1 MDDRELD
8 RLFGNDSDS
17 DKETPGK
24 DNGVSESKYDKNR
37 QDVHGKKKSGPK
49 PGEKKVTPGK
59 PSENRGAD
67 RKAAEKKPSDN
78 SDTGKKGSEKK
89 GPEKKGPLKKEPGK
103 KEPDK
108 KETDRKESDKK
119 ESGKTESDKKTPE
132 PSAAEKN
139 GSGKEPVNEAEDKG
153 LPEENGENDKSSGDE
168 PDAGKETKAEDTEE
182 TEETEENKDSEDADE
197 SSGEDGEEDGDGSV
211 GEDDEEDGSA
221 GEDLDADKESPEKEH
236 KSRKPSGSKNGTG
249 QKRRPEK
256 ASDDD
261 SLIRQIRETIPLNG
275 KSILAIGLAFALVVM
290 VVLVLFLPAFRVRNT
305 NVEGNVVLT
314 DQEILKAVGLEYDA
328 HLMSGVSGNI
338 LDILRLDYGKTEQRI
353 KSENPY
359 VEDIRITIK
368 LPSTVDIKV
377 KERSKVCY
385 IRTPDG
391 YAALD
396 KDGIVLELSSFD
408 SHRTVRPVIC
418 GLNVKYAELGKP
430 VKIENMNDYKKSII
444 VLGAILAADNAS
456 VGGDYSMFENTSEVR
471 ILPSGNIFLT
481 IYSPS
486 GNLMQIKL
494 NGTDSIGDN
503 MAWLLY
509 AFNADA
515 FDKVTVPGALDMTG
529 EEFVFDE
536 YD

>member
-8 RLFGNDSDS
+8 RLFGKESES
-17 DKETPGK
+17 DKEAPEKDGKAPAVRHDKKRPGGQRNKVSAEKKTEKNTEKNKKKKTVKTTEKKESEDKETDKRSKEENKIDSAPVSEEDTKKKEAEASGERTGK
-24 DNGVSESKYDKNR
+24 DDGKSSKAPSGDASGKPSEDLPEEDSKGDR
-37 QDVHGKKKSGPK
+37 EED
-49 PGEKKVTPGK
+49 PGK
-59 PSENRGAD
+59 PSED
-67 RKAAEKKPSDN
+67 
-78 SDTGKKGSEKK
+78 GSEDES
-89 GPEKKGPLKKEPGK
+89 G
-103 KEPDK
+103 DK
-108 KETDRKESDKK
+108 KEDP
-119 ESGKTESDKKTPE
+119 G
-132 PSAAEKN
+132 
-139 GSGKEPVNEAEDKG
+139 
-153 LPEENGENDKSSGDE
+153 KSSEG
-168 PDAGKETKAEDTEE
+168 DTEE
-182 TEETEENKDSEDADE
+182 G
-197 SSGEDGEEDGDGSV
+197 SGEDG
-211 GEDDEEDGSA
+211 DEEDAGDEERASGKDEHASA
-221 GEDLDADKESPEKEH
+221 KPAEK
-236 KSRKPSGSKNGTG
+236 KAVRR
-249 QKRRPEK
+249 QRARPEPVP
-256 ASDDD
+256 DGMDTFRNLRD
-261 SLIRQIRETIPLNG
+261 MIPLSG
-275 KSILAIGLAFALVVM
+275 KSLLAIGLAIAVVIM
-290 VVLVLFLPAFRVRNT
+290 VVLIMFLPAFRVRNT
-305 NVEGNVVLT
+305 SVEGNVVLT

-338 LDILRLDYGKTEQRI
+338 FDILRLDYGKTEQRI
-353 KSENPY
+353 KKENPY

-408 SHRTVRPVIC
+408 SRRTVRPVIC

-471 ILPSGNIFLT
+471 ILPSGYIFLT

-509 AFNADA
+509 AFNANA
-515 FDKVTVPGALDMTG
+515 FDKVTVDGALDMTG
-529 EEFVFDE
+529 DEYIFDE